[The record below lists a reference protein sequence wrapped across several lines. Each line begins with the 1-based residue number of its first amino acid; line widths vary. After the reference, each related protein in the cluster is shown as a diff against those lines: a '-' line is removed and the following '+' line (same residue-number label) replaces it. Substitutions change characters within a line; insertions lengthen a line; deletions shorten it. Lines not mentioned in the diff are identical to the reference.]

1 MGALIATILPILRNI
16 GGVIL
21 TQVLQHLELDIQ
33 ISLYHELFSAPN
45 ISTQIYGCLKYVKKN
60 FQPLLSFRTLRLL
73 FFPNLPT
80 PTFIPDRT
88 FISDPRVSF
97 TTSGSKQTFVGSLSI
112 CPNTKFPKFG
122 YLHLSQLY
130 TWQLKIQQ
138 HHVF

>member
-80 PTFIPDRT
+80 PTFIPDPT
-88 FISDPRVSF
+88 FISDSRVF
-97 TTSGSKQTFVGSLSI
+97 LCQVGQ
-112 CPNTKFPKFG
+112 N
-122 YLHLSQLY
+122 
-130 TWQLKIQQ
+130 LKIDVAICTLAPLLLCPCLYDIIQGCVALGRVQ
-138 HHVF
+138 RV